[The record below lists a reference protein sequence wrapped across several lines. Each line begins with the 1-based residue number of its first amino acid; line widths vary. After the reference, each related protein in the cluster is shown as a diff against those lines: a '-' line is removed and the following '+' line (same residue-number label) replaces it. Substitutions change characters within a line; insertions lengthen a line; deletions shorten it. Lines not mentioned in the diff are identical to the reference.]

1 MFFTEHN
8 ISIEKRVA
16 EEKTALFLDTTPNYH
31 TQAAA
36 YANKKCSY
44 TYPVFA
50 YQRDENKSRTTRFVQ
65 VGLAVPK

>member
-8 ISIEKRVA
+8 VNLEKRIA
-16 EEKTALFLDTTPNYH
+16 EEKTTLFLGATPNYH
-31 TQAAA
+31 TKAAA
-36 YANKKCSY
+36 YANKTCSY